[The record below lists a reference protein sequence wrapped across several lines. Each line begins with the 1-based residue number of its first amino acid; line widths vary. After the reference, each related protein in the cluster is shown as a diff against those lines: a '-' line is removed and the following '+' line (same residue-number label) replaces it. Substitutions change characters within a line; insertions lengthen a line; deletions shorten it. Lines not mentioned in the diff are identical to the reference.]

1 MKLFKKMLK
10 SKLVNVNDPDY
21 PKYGLHLFA
30 ENTPTPCHNTMLFN
44 KLARQETEIYA
55 IDSIPTSCKLTESQM
70 TVAQNWKQ
78 SDTGGF
84 TKTLQLKTDAKVM
97 LTINTDIQKRLVND
111 HIGMVKH
118 FEIIDNDI
126 ATIFIEFNYVNAGRN

>member
-1 MKLFKKMLK
+1 
-10 SKLVNVNDPDY
+10 
-21 PKYGLHLFA
+21 
-30 ENTPTPCHNTMLFN
+30 
-44 KLARQETEIYA
+44 
-55 IDSIPTSCKLTESQM
+55 M

-84 TKTLQLKTDAKVM
+84 TKTLQLKIDAKVL

-111 HIGMVKH
+111 HIGMAKH